1 MRAVIYRSFLN
12 WKTNVYDMYQYY
24 ENSTFFVTRPSRVSM
39 WWKGGFVSN
48 CGTWWSDHCFS
59 NAWNFWTDTSTCL
72 AVQVHGESDSAILP
86 ELPNEGLRHAS
97 MASKPNTLLEA
108 QIAFLTCAPCISFPV
123 KSIAPVIEA
132 KLYYVQCPLF
142 IPSSYP
148 IWEALLCW

>member
-1 MRAVIYRSFLN
+1 MVP
-12 WKTNVYDMYQYY
+12 DDQ
-24 ENSTFFVTRPSRVSM
+24 TFASQTLGIFE
-39 WWKGGFVSN
+39 
-48 CGTWWSDHCFS
+48 
-59 NAWNFWTDTSTCL
+59 DTSTCL

-108 QIAFLTCAPCISFPV
+108 QIAFLTCAPCTSFPV

-142 IPSSYP
+142 IPSLYP
-148 IWEALLCW
+148 IWEALLC